1 MCFDQQ
7 KLLIVM
13 KSILSTFFSYG
24 QCFSKKSLPTPGCQS
39 FGYFFFPG
47 KFLMLALMFPSM
59 VYLNL
64 PFVHGVKKLVGGAKG
79 DQGLFFLYF
88 ILDFP
93 PALLVQK
100 TIVSTH

>member
-1 MCFDQQ
+1 M
-7 KLLIVM
+7 V
-13 KSILSTFFSYG
+13 SA
-24 QCFSKKSLPTPGCQS
+24 SLRNPCLPLGVKVLVI
-39 FGYFFFPG
+39 FFFPG